1 MFPRP
6 DGVLLAGTFELG
18 DWSLEVNRDEEHR
31 VLSEDLL
38 RRAGTAEAMLE
49 IRGHVLGAERIELHA
64 HREPCRK

>member
-31 VLSEDLL
+31 VLVGN
-38 RRAGTAEAMLE
+38 RRLFAEM
-49 IRGHVLGAERIELHA
+49 RV
-64 HREPCRK
+64 